1 MNLDEFVAAFAAE
14 FEDTPEDVFKPNTD
28 FKALDEW
35 DSLTALSIISMVDE
49 ELGKTITGADLRANK
64 TIEDVFNYAMNK

>member
-35 DSLTALSIISMVDE
+35 DSLTALTIISMVDE